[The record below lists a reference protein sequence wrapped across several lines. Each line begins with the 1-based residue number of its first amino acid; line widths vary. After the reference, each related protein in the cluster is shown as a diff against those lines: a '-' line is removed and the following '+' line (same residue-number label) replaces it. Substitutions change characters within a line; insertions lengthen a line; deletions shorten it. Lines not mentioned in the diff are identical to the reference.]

1 MTLFRNKYR
10 IESARMQGHDY
21 SSPGAY
27 FVTAVTKDRVPF
39 FGRIVDG
46 KMELSEI
53 GGIVADEWRKTAL
66 IRKNVQLDEWVV
78 MPDHLHGI
86 LIIRDM
92 MDGDRVDVGIGV
104 GVDDDVGDVGDVD
117 GVDDVE
123 TNRRFVSTHTPVT
136 PPVTPP
142 ITEYTKPSPSRMP
155 RGNKP
160 NSIGAIMAQFKSVC
174 TKRIHRAGMPE
185 FGWQPRYHDRII
197 RDDTEWARIRKYIID
212 NPSNWNPNDTTG
224 QTE

>member
-10 IESARMQGHDY
+10 VESARLEGFDY

-27 FVTAVTKDRVPF
+27 FVTAVTKDRIPY

-46 KMELSEI
+46 KIELSEI
-53 GGIVADEWRKTAL
+53 GEIVADEWRKTAL

-92 MDGDRVDVGIGV
+92 TDGDRDDVGIGV
-104 GVDDDVGDVGDVD
+104 GVDNDVD
-117 GVDDVE
+117 DVDDVE
-123 TNRRFVSTHTPVT
+123 TNRRFVSTNTTPITPVT
-136 PPVTPP
+136 PPA
-142 ITEYTKPSPSRMP
+142 TEYTKPSPSRMP

-185 FGWQPRYHDRII
+185 FGWHPRYHDRII
-197 RDDTEWARIRKYIID
+197 RDDMEWAHIRKYIID
-212 NPSNWNPNDTTG
+212 NPSNWNSNDTTG
-224 QTE
+224 YTE